1 MGLPF
6 LRGPLG
12 SGRESRGS
20 PHPGSVEPAVLTSYC
35 SSKSTSLV
43 LEQESLLATG
53 MAGVTPPWVGRQ
65 GRTWATRQLVGLL
78 LMRGLVGRRS
88 RQGPSWQPD
97 SPLWPLPPATG
108 TVWLRRQRWGCGN
121 LRRTVGSPAP
131 AGEQGQAGPGFG
143 TSIDPGQQGGHG
155 IKRL

>member
-12 SGRESRGS
+12 SGRGSRGS
-20 PHPGSVEPAVLTSYC
+20 PHPGSLEPTVLTSYC
-35 SSKSTSLV
+35 SPKSTSLV

-53 MAGVTPPWVGRQ
+53 MAGVTPSVG
-65 GRTWATRQLVGLL
+65 GEAGKDLGNPAAGGAAADAGVSWKAEPA
-78 LMRGLVGRRS
+78 
-88 RQGPSWQPD
+88 GPELAAD

-108 TVWLRRQRWGCGN
+108 TVWVRRRRWGCGN
-121 LRRTVGSPAP
+121 LQRTVGSPAP

-143 TSIDPGQQGGHG
+143 TSIDPGRQGGHG
-155 IKRL
+155 IRRL